1 MNEENYIY
9 FFKGKT
15 AIYKSIIIQYILPS
29 SITEIQIQTKHTA
42 LDVSI
47 INTMEAVIVKRVAE
61 ETGYALTLRNNQ
73 KWGEFGDWC
82 LREEYKVLLFGS
94 GVHWVLVPRGRTI
107 A

>member
-1 MNEENYIY
+1 M
-9 FFKGKT
+9 GD
-15 AIYKSIIIQYILPS
+15 L
-29 SITEIQIQTKHTA
+29 HTA

-47 INTMEAVIVKRVAE
+47 INPLEAVTVKRAAE

-94 GVHWVLVPRGRTI
+94 GDQWVLVPRGRTI